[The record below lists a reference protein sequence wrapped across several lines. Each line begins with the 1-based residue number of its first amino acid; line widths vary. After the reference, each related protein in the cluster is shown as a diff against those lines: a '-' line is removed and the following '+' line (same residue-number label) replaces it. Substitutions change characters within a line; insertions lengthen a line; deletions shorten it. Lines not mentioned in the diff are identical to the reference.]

1 MSWPISRLGEVI
13 SFIRGVTFTPED
25 QVEPFSEGST
35 VVMRTKNVQVAGLD
49 QSDLI
54 AVPSGFVRRKEQA
67 LREGDILVSSANS
80 WELVG
85 KASYVPKLTYEATAG
100 GFISIVRAKESR
112 VDSRYLYHWVACPAT
127 QHKIRHCGRQTTN
140 ISNLDV
146 GRFQDLEI
154 PLPPLPEQKRIA
166 AILDKADAI
175 RRKRQQAIQLADDF
189 LRAVFLDMFGD
200 PVTNPKGWDV
210 KPLSAGIRSISSGW
224 SASGEN
230 RPCSDGEKGV
240 LKISAVTSGVFK
252 PEENKTVPLD
262 QIPEGKKLLFP
273 KRGDL
278 LFSRANTRE
287 LVAASCIVMTDVED
301 VFLPDKLWLVE
312 TDQKKLLPEFL
323 NYLLWQPRFKERL
336 TSQATGTS
344 GSMLNISKS
353 KFEETDAFFP
363 NMELQEKFK
372 RIYWALQE
380 TLDASASSREAG
392 DSLFE
397 SLSQKA
403 FSGQL

>member
-1 MSWPISRLGEVI
+1 MVKLGNIVDI
-13 SFIRGVTFTPED
+13 KGGGTPSKSNPE
-25 QVEPFSEGST
+25 FWG
-35 VVMRTKNVQVAGLD
+35 
-49 QSDLI
+49 
-54 AVPSGFVRRKEQA
+54 
-67 LREGDILVSSANS
+67 GDIPWASVKDFKSSSLKETADYITKLGVEKSATNVIPAGNVIVPTRMALGKVAINEVDMAINQDLKALLVNDEKTLSKLYLMRFLESKAAFID
-80 WELVG
+80 EQG
-85 KASYVPKLTYEATAG
+85 KGATVKG
-100 GFISIVRAKESR
+100 I
-112 VDSRYLYHWVACPAT
+112 T
-127 QHKIRHCGRQTTN
+127 
-140 ISNLDV
+140 LDV
-146 GRFQDLEI
+146 IRNLEI
-154 PLPPLPEQKRIA
+154 PLPPLAEQKRIA

-189 LRAVFLDMFGD
+189 LCAVFLDMFGD

-210 KPLSAGIRSISSGW
+210 KPLSASIRSISSGW